1 MHAARGPLAAARV
14 QRCGPAPPSALHRA
28 RRSWRCSPG
37 PGRRRA
43 GGPGP
48 HPHRGPPLGGR
59 RTAVGR
65 PAHIGHPLRACGGP
79 PSPNN
84 AARSRKAMQPAA
96 GPAQRPARTLQRRP
110 GAPRLGGKGGC
121 DGRLPCPPS
130 PYLQHAFVLLGANVY
145 PLEGQRRRLRPALGR
160 LHLLGGHRHSVRRLL
175 REHWA
180 RAKPSRP
187 GLSARAC
194 GREGASAA
202 ATQLRTGRRLEH
214 LWLPARSQPAADRAR
229 EQE

>member
-1 MHAARGPLAAARV
+1 MQAARGPLAAARV

-145 PLEGQRRRLRPALGR
+145 PLEGQRRRSRPPSSPRRSSPLGAPFTPGALGASQA
-160 LHLLGGHRHSVRRLL
+160 LSSGPVCTGVR
-175 REHWA
+175 A
-180 RAKPSRP
+180 
-187 GLSARAC
+187 
-194 GREGASAA
+194 
-202 ATQLRTGRRLEH
+202 GRR
-214 LWLPARSQPAADRAR
+214 
-229 EQE
+229 